1 MKQRISEAGSM
12 HSEIQPFAFVDDNAF
27 VTKSGEVGIVLSFS
41 GPDSECLEPV
51 DLAAITE
58 RFESAIRLLGSD
70 YRVYQYLIKRRRPG
84 IPHVCATPAI
94 CGRADYINGK
104 TLYSFDHFLVVLHVR
119 NVHLS
124 AQSWTLSS
132 RIVRFVSTSVRE
144 LARGVETQADAFA
157 AQMKDI
163 ADVTVLGKSQVY
175 RFLRRLV
182 NYDDAIAESLDLKY
196 DEHIDYFA
204 ADSAVEGH
212 RGYIRVGDQF
222 ARVLTLKD
230 PPAATSPDL
239 LRMLRELPAE
249 CIIASEWHATDPIDA
264 RQLVTKRI
272 SHFHRS
278 KYVVNILA
286 TVFAAF
292 SANRQQERPEDMQKD
307 ESATAMEEQ
316 LGKLLAE
323 IESSG
328 AYLGEFALTVIVHD
342 EDQQRLSRAAAEAYK
357 AFAAQD
363 AVLYEERQNVLAA
376 WLAVLP
382 GWVSESISV
391 PLCNQPQLCRP
402 VADILAGDR
411 GDS

>member
-1 MKQRISEAGSM
+1 M
-12 HSEIQPFAFVDDNAF
+12 
-27 VTKSGEVGIVLSFS
+27 
-41 GPDSECLEPV
+41 
-51 DLAAITE
+51 
-58 RFESAIRLLGSD
+58 RLFGSD

-94 CGRADYINGK
+94 CSRTEYINGK
-104 TLYSFDHFLVVLHVR
+104 TLYSFDHFLVVLHVKKP
-119 NVHLS
+119 NLG
-124 AQSWTLSS
+124 AQSWMSGS
-132 RIVRFVSTSVRE
+132 RIVHVVGTSVRE
-144 LARGVETQADAFA
+144 LARTVETEADAFA

-163 ADVTVLGKSQVY
+163 ADVIVLGKSRTF

-182 NYDDAIAESLDLKY
+182 NYNDAIAESLDLKY

-212 RGYIRVGDQF
+212 RGYIRVGDHF

-249 CIIASEWHATDPIDA
+249 CIIVSEWHATEPVDA

-286 TVFAAF
+286 TMFAAF

-307 ESATAMEEQ
+307 ESATRNGRTTRQTSGGNREQ
-316 LGKLLAE
+316 RR
-323 IESSG
+323 ISRR
-328 AYLGEFALTVIVHD
+328 V
-342 EDQQRLSRAAAEAYK
+342 RL
-357 AFAAQD
+357 D
-363 AVLYEERQNVLAA
+363 
-376 WLAVLP
+376 
-382 GWVSESISV
+382 
-391 PLCNQPQLCRP
+391 
-402 VADILAGDR
+402 GDR
-411 GDS
+411 PR